1 MNHQKKGATMKKQ
14 IKGRRY
20 NTDTATK
27 LFSTREGDVYLK
39 QSGECF
45 ISNGKNIRL
54 IDNEWLM
61 EAVEN
66 IPNGDRILALINYYA
81 NTREPINVQVTK
93 DTANKLKELAGR
105 QNASMSNIVEIA
117 LQSLFGARENLL
129 LDTIEITGTKQDK
142 KRADKP

>member
-1 MNHQKKGATMKKQ
+1 MKKQ

-54 IDNEWLM
+54 VDNEWLM

-81 NTREPINVQVTK
+81 NAREPINVQVTK
-93 DTANKLKELAGR
+93 DTASKLKELAGR